1 MHKLTFAETPKTR
14 TEFVKKWNTDH
25 AFKARAVYS
34 GFNVIADNVIFPN
47 GMVADKKIR

>member
-25 AFKARAVYS
+25 AFKARAV
-34 GFNVIADNVIFPN
+34 
-47 GMVADKKIR
+47 